1 MSAHFICLIP
11 APSNVGKLK
20 KLFAIHIEVTVRGRR
35 GKMGLILEISVL
47 SLIHEIFR
55 SSFNL
60 LLRVGIQALL
70 SKGLIQD
77 NCKHSRV
84 NSRFTKISKRPILPR
99 CLGQDE
105 HDMDLLDLLKNVP
118 IRLVLNKEWL

>member
-1 MSAHFICLIP
+1 MYAHFTCLIP
-11 APSNVGKLK
+11 APSNNSLGVDKLK

-35 GKMGLILEISVL
+35 GKMGHILEISIL

-55 SSFNL
+55 TSFNL
-60 LLRVGIQALL
+60 LLMVGIQALL
-70 SKGLIQD
+70 SKGLLD

-84 NSRFTKISKRPILPR
+84 NSCFTKISKRPILPR

-105 HDMDLLDLLKNVP
+105 HDMDLLDLLKKCTYQ
-118 IRLVLNKEWL
+118 LSS

>member
-1 MSAHFICLIP
+1 MSVHFICLIP
-11 APSNVGKLK
+11 APSNNSLGVDKLK

-35 GKMGLILEISVL
+35 GKMGPILEISIL
-47 SLIHEIFR
+47 SLIHEIFIT
-55 SSFNL
+55 SFNL

-70 SKGLIQD
+70 IKGLILD

-84 NSRFTKISKRPILPR
+84 NSRLTKIPERPILPR

-105 HDMDLLDLLKNVP
+105 HDMDLLKMYVSA
-118 IRLVLNKEWL
+118 

>member
-1 MSAHFICLIP
+1 MGPI
-11 APSNVGKLK
+11 LK
-20 KLFAIHIEVTVRGRR
+20 
-35 GKMGLILEISVL
+35 ISIL

-55 SSFNL
+55 TSFNL

-70 SKGLIQD
+70 SKGLILD
-77 NCKHSRV
+77 NCKHSKV
-84 NSRFTKISKRPILPR
+84 NSRFTKIAKRPILPR

-118 IRLVLNKEWL
+118 ISLVLNKELL

>member
-11 APSNVGKLK
+11 APSNNSLGVDKLK

-55 SSFNL
+55 SSFSL

-84 NSRFTKISKRPILPR
+84 NSRFTKISIRPILPR

-105 HDMDLLDLLKNVP
+105 HDMDLLDLLKKCAYQ
-118 IRLVLNKEWL
+118 ISS

>member
-1 MSAHFICLIP
+1 MYAHFICLIP
-11 APSNVGKLK
+11 APSNNSLGVDKLK

-35 GKMGLILEISVL
+35 GKMGPILEISIL
-47 SLIHEIFR
+47 SLIHAIFR
-55 SSFNL
+55 TSFNL

-70 SKGLIQD
+70 RLILD

-105 HDMDLLDLLKNVP
+105 HDMDLLDLLKKMY
-118 IRLVLNKEWL
+118 LSA